1 MTIYKIN
8 SMDESEY
15 DRYDQLV
22 NLPDLELTSLR
33 YKKLLHQ
40 SRSV

>member
-8 SMDESEY
+8 SMVESEY

-22 NLPDLELTSLR
+22 NLPDLEFTSLCI
-33 YKKLLHQ
+33 
-40 SRSV
+40 